1 MFSHW
6 VTTTALWS
14 RLNRCYS
21 AFYRWEKE
29 EGSVL
34 PKVTPLTHECQCWA
48 LTHGF
53 FLNSPCF
60 SLKPCPLPY
69 SDCWIGGSKTNPKK
83 IRTPTGDLGHTRT
96 FHVKEL
102 KQFQGHPL
110 ISHEWRHLDLQVS
123 WEPWDVLSGRGMVCL
138 FTQHSWLFIH
148 SFCRCFWKSSTVPG
162 RGAWWETQKTQFLL
176 SEFKF

>member
-83 IRTPTGDLGHTRT
+83 NKNPNWWLGAHTNLPREG
-96 FHVKEL
+96 VEAVSGSPPYIPWMKILGSAGEL
-102 KQFQGHPL
+102 RAMRRAEWAGHG
-110 ISHEWRHLDLQVS
+110 VS
-123 WEPWDVLSGRGMVCL
+123 LYAAFVAIHP
-138 FTQHSWLFIH
+138 FI
-148 SFCRCFWKSSTVPG
+148 
-162 RGAWWETQKTQFLL
+162 L
-176 SEFKF
+176 